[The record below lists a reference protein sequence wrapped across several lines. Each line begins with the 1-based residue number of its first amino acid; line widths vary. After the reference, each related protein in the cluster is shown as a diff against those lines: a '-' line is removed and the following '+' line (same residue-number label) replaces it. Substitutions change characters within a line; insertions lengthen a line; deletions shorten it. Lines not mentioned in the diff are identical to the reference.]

1 MIQKYFKDFD
11 GWNRKKKKVNNAIP
25 IKEFSEKEIWWAS
38 LGVNVG
44 REIDG
49 KHHNYE
55 RPILVLRK
63 FNSETL
69 WALPLTSTLKEGTY
83 FYDLMIK
90 ETIRTLPL
98 LQLRMISS
106 KRLLRKIE
114 RIPDTEFFN
123 ICEKLIFL
131 IPKKRSPRFFRG
143 VSIALRQ
150 YANSIRLVKI
160 YAILIL
166 SRFRFLNDSS

>member
-1 MIQKYFKDFD
+1 MLQKFFKDFD
-11 GWNRKKKKVNNAIP
+11 GWNRKKKKINMAIP

-38 LGVNVG
+38 LGINVG

-55 RPILVLRK
+55 RPVLVLRK

-69 WALPLTSTLKEGTY
+69 WALPLTSTIKEGTY
-83 FYDLMIK
+83 FYSIVIK
-90 ETIRTLPL
+90 ETARTLPI

-114 RIPDTEFFN
+114 RISDTEFFN

-131 IPKKRSPRFFRG
+131 IPKKRSPRLFFRG
-143 VSIALRQ
+143 VSIAFRQ
-150 YANSIRLVKI
+150 HANIIRLVK
-160 YAILIL
+160 
-166 SRFRFLNDSS
+166 NM